1 MKRRSIITMLLTGLV
16 VGSLVAGSAPASAGK
31 GKKASGPQLVGEDPS
46 GDWGAGV
53 DPTIAPVGDALG
65 QDLTAASIAMN
76 GTDKIDFIIQLNS
89 LPPIGGMPEI
99 SRYTWDMNVDGEF
112 VELDGK
118 FTNFSRGACD
128 PTAGTCPPPRDPGLY
143 PFSVRGNCGVTPIGT
158 VNFTTC
164 EELAL
169 VPGTFDAGARTI
181 TITVPLDALGAKP
194 GSKITPG
201 VNIFGGSVSA
211 TPAAFVTNSAMP
223 MDTMTLLK
231 TFVVM
236 SGKKKQ

>member
-1 MKRRSIITMLLTGLV
+1 MKRKSIVTMILTGLV

-31 GKKASGPQLVGEDPS
+31 KASGPQLVGEDAV
-46 GDWGAGV
+46 GDWGANQDAGL
-53 DPTIAPVGDALG
+53 APFGDVLG
-65 QDLTAASIAMN
+65 QDLTGATMAMN
-76 GTDKIDFIIQLNS
+76 GTDKIDFVIKLNA
-89 LPPIGGMPEI
+89 LPPTGGAPEV

-112 VELDGK
+112 RELDGK

-158 VNFTTC
+158 INFTTC

-169 VPGTFDAGARTI
+169 VPGAFDAAAGTI
-181 TITVPLDALGAKP
+181 TITVPLEALGAKP

-201 VNIFGGSVSA
+201 TNIFGGSLSA
-211 TPAAFVTNSAMP
+211 TPSAWGTLDSMP
-223 MDTMTLLK
+223 MDTLAITK
-231 TFVVM
+231 TFVVS
-236 SGKKKQ
+236 SGKKK